1 MKTIFKLSLVS
12 VALVFTVACKKSD
25 SSGPAVVAPIG
36 GQNCLNCFSN
46 GTELLSNV
54 NTQTNN
60 GNFLGIFN
68 ILGDPNA
75 GYNLADPRVVNY
87 YFGPVQLVGSVRVL
101 RSDDYYL
108 CYAQAGDYQVRTVQM
123 GALMQG
129 RNGFAPILLEA
140 VSSTGGRMLMRV
152 YSAVLV
158 NSSGSGLDRTSP
170 ANRLGMDILLEQVD
184 GRPCGT
190 IVTF

>member
-1 MKTIFKLSLVS
+1 MKTKIKLSLVGL
-12 VALVFTVACKKSD
+12 ALVFAVACNKKED
-25 SSGPAVVAPIG
+25 SRPVAPVPVG
-36 GQNCLNCFSN
+36 SQNCLNCFSN
-46 GTELLSNV
+46 GTELLVNV

-60 GNFLGIFN
+60 GNFLGVFN
-68 ILGDPNA
+68 ILGDPTA
-75 GYNLADPRVVNY
+75 GYNFADPRVVNI
-87 YFGPVQLVGSVRVL
+87 YFGPVQVVGSVRVL

-108 CYAQAGDYQVRTVQM
+108 CYARAGDYQVRTVQM

-140 VSSTGGRMLMRV
+140 TSNTGGRMLMRV

-158 NSSGSGLDRTSP
+158 NSSGSGLDRNSQ

>member
-12 VALVFTVACKKSD
+12 LALVFTVGCKKSD
-25 SSGPAVVAPIG
+25 DSRPAVPVPVG
-36 GQNCLNCFSN
+36 PQSCLNCFSN
-46 GTELLSNV
+46 GTELLVNV

-60 GNFLGIFN
+60 GNFLGVFN
-68 ILGDPNA
+68 ILGDPTS
-75 GYNLADPRVVNY
+75 GYNFADPRVVNI

-108 CYAQAGDYQVRTVQM
+108 CYARAGDYQVRTVQM

-140 VSSTGGRMLMRV
+140 ISNTGGRMLMRV

-158 NSSGSGLDRTSP
+158 NSSGSGLDRNSS

-190 IVTF
+190 IVTY